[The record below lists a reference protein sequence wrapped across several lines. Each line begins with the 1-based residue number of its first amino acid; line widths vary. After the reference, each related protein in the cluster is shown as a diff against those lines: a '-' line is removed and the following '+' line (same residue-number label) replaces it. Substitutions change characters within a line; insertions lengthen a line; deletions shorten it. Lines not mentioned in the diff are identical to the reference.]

1 MRILLLYFCMLSLGF
16 SLRASEGNLRIVKVL
31 PFLIDKKGEH
41 TISPSLFER
50 DAYQGY
56 LRRHP
61 AEVSTLRYD
70 FQWKGKVNSVE
81 GVTVRLEVRGSR
93 GDLRHPSIF
102 ESPLRRSGWGKWG
115 FIALPEE
122 DYHALGAIVAWHL
135 TLWQGGTQI
144 AEQKSFLW

>member
-1 MRILLLYFCMLSLGF
+1 MRILRWYLCLLGLTVCLQAG
-16 SLRASEGNLRIVKVL
+16 ETNLRIIKVL
-31 PFLIDKKGEH
+31 PFLLDKKGEH

-61 AEVSTLRYD
+61 DEVSTLRYD
-70 FQWKGKVNSVE
+70 FQWKGNAKSSE
-81 GVTVRLEVRGSR
+81 PVTVRLEVRGSR

-102 ESPLRRSGWGKWG
+102 ETPLKRSGWGKWAL
-115 FIALPEE
+115 IALPKK
-122 DYHALGAIVAWHL
+122 DFQALGAIVAWHL
-135 TLWQGGTQI
+135 TLWQNGTQI